1 MKEVLTDHNTGLIPS
16 TWVLGGSETTQP
28 RLGLC
33 KHLMGARQ
41 TQPLLLP
48 VALQCQERQSVG
60 HTL

>member
-16 TWVLGGSETTQP
+16 TWMLGGSERTQP

-33 KHLMGARQ
+33 KHLMGTRQ
-41 TQPLLLP
+41 TQPLLP
-48 VALQCQERQSVG
+48 VAPQCQDRQSVG